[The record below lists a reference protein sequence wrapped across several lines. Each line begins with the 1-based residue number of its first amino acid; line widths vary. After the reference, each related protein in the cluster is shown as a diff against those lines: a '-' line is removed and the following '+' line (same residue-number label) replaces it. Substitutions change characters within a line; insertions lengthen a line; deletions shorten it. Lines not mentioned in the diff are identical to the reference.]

1 VAEPPRR
8 PRGLRPLRTAQPSAR
23 AAEAETEA
31 RLKDAWPLV
40 VGAALAP
47 RTRLLRVRRGILVI
61 GTWDLSRIQAL
72 RQAAAAA
79 WPEVRAR
86 IQRFLR
92 IELAGLEVEPCDAP
106 EVEVPALRGDPL
118 KALLARVRKG

>member
-1 VAEPPRR
+1 VAETPRR
-8 PRGLRPLRTAQPSAR
+8 PRGLRPLRAAQPSAR
-23 AAEAETEA
+23 AREAETEV
-31 RLKDAWPLV
+31 RLRDAWPLV
-40 VGAALAP
+40 VGQTLAP

-61 GTWDLSRIQAL
+61 GAWDLTRIQAL

-79 WPEVRAR
+79 WPELRAR

-106 EVEVPALRGDPL
+106 EVETPTLRGDPL